1 MAKKA
6 LLGHKIRR
14 LRRDQG
20 LTQARMAEHLGIS
33 ASYLNLLENN
43 QRPVTVSLLLK
54 LGQSFDVD
62 LQNFAEDEGARLV
75 SGLQEVFS
83 DGAFERHPVSRDD
96 MLQLASTVPEA
107 ARGVLALYQAYCE
120 TRENLRL
127 LTAEAAG
134 QPAGPSVGGSTA
146 AIEAVRD
153 VIHEQGN
160 YFAELETAADEVWR
174 RGNLNPNH
182 LDQSLGAYLERELAT
197 RVRLMPLDAMG
208 PARRRYDRHSR
219 RLLLSELLGR
229 PSRTFQMAVQVALL
243 QYRDLI
249 DRMVRDAG
257 FGSDEAGRVMRID
270 LANYMAGAVMMP
282 YDRMHRAATQLRYDI
297 EMLQHRFGA
306 SFEQIC
312 HRLTTLQRPGAKG
325 VPFFMIRMDKAGNVS
340 KRYSANRGPF
350 ARFGGACPRWN
361 VHDAFRWPG
370 RIHTQISE
378 MPDGQRSF
386 SLAATVTKAGAGFRA
401 PGQVYAIALGCDAA
415 YAGELVYADGVD
427 LYNPDIAVPIGLH
440 CRLCTR
446 LDCSQRAFPPLNH
459 RLTVDE
465 DFRGATAYVF
475 EPQ

>member
-62 LQNFAEDEGARLV
+62 LQNFAEDEGAQLV

-83 DGAFERHPVSRDD
+83 DGVMERHPVSRDD

-107 ARGVLALYQAYCE
+107 ARGVLALYQAYCA
-120 TRENLRL
+120 TREDLRL

-134 QPAGPSVGGSTA
+134 QPAGPSIGGSTA

-153 VIHEQGN
+153 YFHEQGN
-160 YFAELETAADEVWR
+160 FFADLEAAAEEVWR

-182 LDQSLGAYLERELAT
+182 LDQSLGDYLERQLAT
-197 RVRLMPLDAMG
+197 RVRLMPLEAMG

-229 PSRTFQMAVQVALL
+229 PSRTFQMAVQIALI

-249 DRMVRDAG
+249 DGIIRDAG
-257 FGSDEAGRVMRID
+257 FGSDEAARVMRID
-270 LANYMAGAVMMP
+270 LANYMAGAIMMP
-282 YDRMHRAATQLRYDI
+282 YDRILRAATSLRYDI

-370 RIHTQISE
+370 RIQTQISE

-386 SLAATVTKAGAGFRA
+386 SLAATVTKTGAGFRA

-415 YAGELVYADGVD
+415 YAGDLVYADGVD

-440 CRLCTR
+440 CRLCPR